1 MRKTWK
7 SLLCLVLVVLLAA
20 AALTLTGCKQQGKH
34 AAEAPASGTEA
45 PKTETPETEAP
56 ATDAPETEAPATEAT
71 ETEYEPN
78 EGAPVPVELGEG
90 TKSFYFEVTHA
101 DGAYELYEIHTDA
114 DTVGEA
120 LTGEALIEGEESQYG
135 LYVKTVCGETL
146 DYDLDGYYWAF
157 YVNSEYAMTG
167 VDATAIEEG
176 ATYSFAAEAG

>member
-45 PKTETPETEAP
+45 PKTET
-56 ATDAPETEAPATEAT
+56 PETEAPATEAT